1 MRRGNMKKQ
10 QGFTLIELMMVLAIV
25 GVLATIAM
33 PLYGKYV
40 MRAQMSEGFTITGPA
55 RRAVELMCSLENRL
69 PTNNADAHQPEP
81 SNIYGK
87 YSDNVEIKDGLVIV
101 TFGKDAVADL
111 HGEQITWTPGDC
123 VATNWIGGWNCSA
136 TDGIAQYMPNCSSA
150 IMAKPANNINNPD
163 AGETFCKMGATSV
176 YTQEGSI
183 RSQYLDKPKEGQTA
197 KDVLLSQLND
207 MGSNTLINGIN
218 SDGTWNQMYLKRE
231 GDGGKCRIISTNKNY
246 GYMEGGNDKW
256 VGDFITST
264 LTEIG
269 VSKDDFNITITS
281 EPGQKLKDQTVNISY
296 KDTDGT
302 WKDHS
307 VVIGETG
314 SSTDGR
320 WINKCTGTLNE
331 GEVTWQSC

>member
-1 MRRGNMKKQ
+1 MKKQ
-10 QGFTLIELMMVLAIV
+10 QGFTLIELMLTVAIV
-25 GVLATIAM
+25 GVLATIAT

-69 PTNNADAHQPEP
+69 PTDNADAHQPEP

-101 TFGKDAVADL
+101 TFGKESRPEL

-123 VATNWIGGWNCSA
+123 VLTNWIGGWNCSA
-136 TDGIAQYMPNCSSA
+136 TDGIAQYVPRCSSTA
-150 IMAKPANNINNPD
+150 VAKPANNINNPD
-163 AGETFCKMGATSV
+163 EGETFCQESSTSLIGR
-176 YTQEGSI
+176 EGGI
-183 RSQYLDKPKEGQTA
+183 RSKYLDKPKEGQTA

-207 MGSNTLINGIN
+207 MGSNTLGNGIN
-218 SDGTWNQMYLKRE
+218 MEGTWDQFFLKRP
-231 GDGGKCRIISTNKNY
+231 GDGGNCRVLSTNKNY
-246 GYMEGGNDKW
+246 YRYPGGNDKW
-256 VGDFITST
+256 IGDFITDT

-281 EPGQKLKDQTVNISY
+281 VPGQKLKDQTVNISY
-296 KDTDGT
+296 KDNDGT
-302 WKDHS
+302 WKDYS

-320 WINKCTGTLNE
+320 WVDKCTGTLKE
-331 GEVTWQSC
+331 GEIRKTSC

>member
-1 MRRGNMKKQ
+1 MKRQ
-10 QGFTLIELMMVLAIV
+10 QGFTLIELMLTVAIV
-25 GVLATIAM
+25 GILASIAT

-55 RRAVELMCSLENRL
+55 RRAVELMCSLESRL
-69 PTNNADAHQPEP
+69 PVDNADALIPVP
-81 SNIYGK
+81 SEITGK
-87 YSDNVEIKDGLVIV
+87 YSDNVEIKDGVVTV
-101 TFGKDAVADL
+101 TFGKESRPEL
-111 HGEQITWTPGDC
+111 HGEQIFWTPGDC
-123 VATNWIGGWNCSA
+123 ETTKWVGGWNCSA
-136 TDGIAQYMPNCSSA
+136 TDGIVQYVPRCSSTA
-150 IMAKPANNINNPD
+150 VAKPANNLNNPD

-183 RSQYLDKPKEGQTA
+183 RSKYLDQPKEGQTA

-218 SDGTWNQMYLKRE
+218 SSGTWDQMYLKRA
-231 GDGGKCRIISTNKNY
+231 GDGGKCRVLSTKKNY
-246 GYMEGGNDKW
+246 GYMAGGNDKW